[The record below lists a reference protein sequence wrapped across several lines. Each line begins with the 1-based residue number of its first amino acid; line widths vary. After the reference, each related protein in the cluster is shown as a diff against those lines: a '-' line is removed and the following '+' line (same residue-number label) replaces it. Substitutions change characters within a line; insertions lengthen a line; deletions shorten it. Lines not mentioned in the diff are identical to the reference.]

1 MVLSEEDEDDDD
13 NDDGD
18 DEEEDGG
25 DDDDDEEEEEGD
37 LFSAYSDTNF
47 APKMVHSGQ
56 TITNTFS
63 N

>member
-25 DDDDDEEEEEGD
+25 DDDDEEEEEGD
-37 LFSAYSDTNF
+37 VFSAYSDTNF